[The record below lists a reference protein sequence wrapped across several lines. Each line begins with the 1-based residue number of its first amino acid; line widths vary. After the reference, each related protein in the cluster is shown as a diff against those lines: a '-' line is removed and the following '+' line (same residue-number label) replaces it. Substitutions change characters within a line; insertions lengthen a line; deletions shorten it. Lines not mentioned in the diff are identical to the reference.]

1 MWLRF
6 DFRLLVTNALAS
18 LALSAALLIP
28 ATQELPMALA
38 SIFAYLLPM
47 ALVLGTIFGLAI
59 QLILNFPRPL
69 RYGKSAVKAWL
80 PGVSAALITHAIC
93 WVDSHP

>member
-6 DFRLLVTNALAS
+6 DFRLLVTNALVS
-18 LALSAALLIP
+18 LASSTVMLIP
-28 ATQELPMALA
+28 MAQELPMALA
-38 SIFAYLLPM
+38 SVFAYLLPM

-69 RYGKSAVKAWL
+69 RYQRSAVKAWL
-80 PGVSAALITHAIC
+80 PGVSAALITHAIY
-93 WVDSHP
+93 WVDSRL

>member
-18 LALSAALLIP
+18 LVLTLVLLIS
-28 ATQELPMALA
+28 ATREPPLALA
-38 SIFAYLLPM
+38 SIFAFLLPL
-47 ALVLGTIFGLAI
+47 ALVLGTVFGLAI
-59 QLILNFPRPL
+59 QLILGFRGPL
-69 RYGKSAVKAWL
+69 RFGRSAVKAWL

-93 WVDSHP
+93 WAG